1 MNYRFCML
9 ISVFHFYE
17 DYIAFKRGIDQCS
30 ITNAFI
36 KDKEKKR
43 GSLLTTNLQS
53 FRNIKLLPV

>member
-9 ISVFHFYE
+9 ISIFHFYE

-36 KDKEKKR
+36 KDKEKK
-43 GSLLTTNLQS
+43 GEAC
-53 FRNIKLLPV
+53 